1 MKAKIRVTFI
11 FLLIAALA
19 GLTLRLIQS
28 GVPLYNYKYLLH
40 THSHIALLGWLYN
53 ASLLILQYSLYKE
66 SKGVLN
72 KVFWV
77 SQLTFIGMMFSFP
90 FEGYGLF
97 SITFSTLYLF
107 CSYYLVY
114 QLFKK
119 SKGLS
124 YYAAKFTRWGG
135 IYLVLSS
142 IGPFALGFIMAKGLQ
157 DTFWYKLSIYWFL
170 HFLYNGFFMFI
181 VFAFLAKR
189 INNVLRLKKIF
200 NYMNLSIIPLYILSI
215 LWLEPNLLFYI
226 IAIIASLLQLFAF
239 VLVLKCKSMRL
250 SWLNKVSQKLL
261 IFVVAAYALKILFQ
275 VLASFKFSQ
284 SFLLETSSY
293 SIIGFVHLVMLGI
306 FTLFFLAAFIEEKFI
321 SVTKVIKGGIVL
333 LLLGIVLSELLLFSQ
348 SIMIYTFKSSIANY
362 SSLLLWI
369 SALMPIGIAFLTI
382 SSLKQKLPE
391 IENAKED

>member
-1 MKAKIRVTFI
+1 MKTKIRVTFI
-11 FLLIAALA
+11 FLLIAATA
-19 GLTLRLIQS
+19 GLLLRLIQS
-28 GVPLYNYKYLLH
+28 GTPLYNYKYLVH

-53 ASLLILQYSLYKE
+53 ASLIILQYTLFKE
-66 SKGVLN
+66 SKGVFN
-72 KVFWV
+72 KVFWL
-77 SQLTFIGMMFSFP
+77 SQITFVGMLFSFP
-90 FEGYGLF
+90 FEGYGLY

-114 QLFKK
+114 LLFKK
-119 SKGLS
+119 SKESLT

-200 NYMNLSIIPLYILSI
+200 SYMNLSVIPLYALSI

-226 IAIIASLLQLFAF
+226 IAIVASLLQLFAF
-239 VLVLKCKSMRL
+239 VLLLKCKSMRL
-250 SWLNKVSQKLL
+250 SWLNRISQKLL
-261 IFVVAAYALKILFQ
+261 IFVVAAYALKIIFQ

-284 SFLLETSSY
+284 TFLMDTSSY

-306 FTLFFLAAFIEEKFI
+306 FTLFFIAVFIEEKYIVETKFLI
-321 SVTKVIKGGIVL
+321 SGIAIL
-333 LLLGIVLSELLLFSQ
+333 IAGIILSEFLLFSQ
-348 SIMIYTFKSSIANY
+348 SIMIYQFKSSIINY
-362 SSLLLWI
+362 NDILFWVSL
-369 SALMPIGIAFLTI
+369 LMPIGIALLLVGV
-382 SSLKQKLPE
+382 LKRDNSIQ
-391 IENAKED
+391 A